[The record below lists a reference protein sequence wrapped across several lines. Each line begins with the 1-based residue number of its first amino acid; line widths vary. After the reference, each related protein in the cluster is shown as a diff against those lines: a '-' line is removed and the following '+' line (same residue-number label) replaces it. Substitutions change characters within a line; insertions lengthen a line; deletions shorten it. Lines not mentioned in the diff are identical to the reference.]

1 MRDSRPISWHF
12 LATYRA
18 GIADPLLSRPI
29 SWHSLAAYR
38 AGFADSLLFR
48 PISWHSF
55 ATYRAGFTDSL
66 LSALSRTK
74 TTAIIGRES
83 RHAQFPPYL

>member
-1 MRDSRPISWHF
+1 MRDSRPISWHS

-18 GIADPLLSRPI
+18 GI
-29 SWHSLAAYR
+29 
-38 AGFADSLLFR
+38 ADSLLFR

-66 LSALSRTK
+66 LFRPIT
-74 TTAIIGRES
+74 
-83 RHAQFPPYL
+83 Y